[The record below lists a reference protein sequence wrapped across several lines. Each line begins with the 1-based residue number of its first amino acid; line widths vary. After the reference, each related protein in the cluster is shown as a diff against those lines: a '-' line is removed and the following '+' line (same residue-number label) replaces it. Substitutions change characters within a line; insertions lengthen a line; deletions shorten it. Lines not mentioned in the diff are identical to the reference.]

1 MELRVGCMPT
11 HVFIFH
17 GNAQPESTLH
27 PRTGLLGGTR
37 LTARVLPSCRKKPSQ
52 APRKPCL
59 CSVRDHVGVQETPGK
74 NVAIQFS
81 KLALRPSNSLALCP
95 KVMLRQHLCLH
106 FDDIFYAYYS
116 KSTTAVAETLCS
128 WRAEYRKRTKA
139 KLALVPKTH
148 TEFHSL
154 SKLCKFSIY
163 SLKAVITTF

>member
-1 MELRVGCMPT
+1 MELHVGCMPT
-11 HVFIFH
+11 HVYIFH
-17 GNAQPESTLH
+17 GNAQPEQTLH
-27 PRTGLLGGTR
+27 LRTLLGGTR

-59 CSVRDHVGVQETPGK
+59 CSMRDHVGVQEIPGK

-81 KLALRPSNSLALCP
+81 KLGLRPSNSLTLCP

-106 FDDIFYAYYS
+106 FDDILYAYYS

-128 WRAEYRKRTKA
+128 WRAEYGKRTKV
-139 KLALVPKTH
+139 VPKTH